1 MDQVPIIDLANHHT
15 PPRRAKGVAA
25 AAAPVAL
32 SADAQAITLC
42 APSPLATGEQVYH
55 ITHRVRVR
63 VRVGVGVGVGVGVCA
78 RARVRVKL
86 GLS

>member
-63 VRVGVGVGVGVGVCA
+63 VRVGVGV
-78 RARVRVKL
+78 RDKERVRV
-86 GLS
+86 G